1 MRAMTAAPEPERHDD
16 VQPARPPTD
25 TRARRR
31 QDERALFAAVI
42 AVLLL
47 VGGGLIFLIYGAGAF
62 VTGLA
67 CLLLGAGLLAL
78 LWLIVSGIE
87 RWANR

>member
-1 MRAMTAAPEPERHDD
+1 MTAAPEPERPGDA
-16 VQPARPPTD
+16 QPARPPTD

-31 QDERALFAAVI
+31 QDERALFVAVI
-42 AVLLL
+42 ALLL
-47 VGGGLIFLIYGAGAF
+47 LAGGGLIWLIYGAGAF

-67 CLLLGAGLLAL
+67 CLLLGVGLLAL
-78 LWLIVSGIE
+78 LWGIVSGIE